1 MAFRRNLLLAFLL
14 PLAACSRGSTAAPS
28 PPAEPE
34 VARPAWQLLVE
45 RISRSGARSFLAMG
59 VDGTFVAPL
68 PGIPRDAVR
77 VVPSPDGRT
86 LATLRSTDDLL
97 HLWLVDRD
105 GSNARPLLEGVRV
118 VDSVAWSPDGR
129 RLVLEVSTLTE
140 SSDVWV
146 MDADGTGAVNLTPDP
161 KPAIFYDRAPAWS
174 PDGSRIAFSSNR
186 SGTTRLWVMGAD
198 GGNPAQVV
206 PPEVLASERTPA
218 WSPDGAL
225 IAFVAEGA
233 DGAGIGVVRPDGT
246 GYRFFPAPS
255 DAASPEW
262 LPDGRIVFTDRR
274 TGDFEIHALDPA
286 TGATTNLTNH
296 RDHDVRAVVLRHVAP
311 AAWLGL
317 AAPVRHG
324 VRQGSAPGLAVADL
338 DADGQ
343 ADLAVLSPAIPEIQL
358 FRGAGSGVLAP
369 FGSLESSAD
378 ALELAA
384 SNVTL
389 EPAPD
394 LVVLHRTS
402 LSVYRGGPD
411 GPGLPT
417 RIGLLGD
424 GHGMALAD
432 LDRNGVDDL
441 AVIVDRPGGGFHL
454 DVFTANGLDELVFD
468 LDLATDF
475 TDAGRPCAGDVTGD
489 GPVDLVVL
497 TGAAAAPVLLLT
509 GRGDVTF
516 DAPVVA
522 ATGVAPDR
530 QTVPVCADL
539 DGDGRS
545 DLVLLQPGQARGL
558 ALLPW
563 RGSSFG
569 AATVLDVTASAVGTA
584 DLDRDGDV
592 DLVVASPGE
601 RRLLFLRN
609 RGDGRLAAP
618 VEIPLGGAP
627 AQLLVADVDGDT
639 WPDLVVSEADGSV
652 AVLRNLRSSP
662 AGG

>member
-1 MAFRRNLLLAFLL
+1 MAFRRSLLLACLL
-14 PLAACSRGSTAAPS
+14 SLAACSRGST
-28 PPAEPE
+28 PPPPPEEPE

-86 LATLRSTDDLL
+86 LAYLRSTDDLL

-105 GSNARPLLEGVRV
+105 GTDARPLLEGVRV
-118 VDSVAWSPDGR
+118 VDGVAWSPDGR
-129 RLVLEVSTLTE
+129 RLVVELSTLTE

-146 MDADGTGAVNLTPDP
+146 MNADGTGAVNLTPDP
-161 KPAIFYDRAPAWS
+161 RPAILYDRAPAWS

-198 GGNPAQVV
+198 GANPVQVV
-206 PPEVLASERTPA
+206 SPEVAATERTPA
-218 WSPDGAL
+218 WSPDGEL
-225 IAFVAEGA
+225 IAFVADGA
-233 DGAGIGVVRPDGT
+233 DGTGIGVVRPDGT
-246 GYRFFPAPS
+246 GYRLFPAPF
-255 DAASPEW
+255 DPASPAW

-274 TGDFEIHALDPA
+274 TGDLEVHALDLS

-296 RDHDVRAVVLRHVAP
+296 RDHDVRASVLRHVAP

-317 AAPVRHG
+317 ATPVRHG
-324 VRQGSAPGLAVADL
+324 VRQGSAPGLAVADV

-369 FGSLESSAD
+369 FGALESSTD
-378 ALELAA
+378 ALALAA
-384 SNVTL
+384 ANVTR

-394 LVVLHRTS
+394 LVVLHRAS

-411 GPGLPT
+411 GPGIPT
-417 RIGLLGD
+417 RLELPGD

-432 LDRNGVDDL
+432 LDRDGVDDV

-454 DVFTANGLDELVFD
+454 DVFTANGLDEIVFG

-475 TDAGRPCAGDVTGD
+475 TDAGRTCAGDVTGD

-497 TGAAAAPVLLLT
+497 TGSAAAPVLLLA

-516 DAPVVA
+516 DAPLVA
-522 ATGVAPDR
+522 ATGVAADR
-530 QTVPVCADL
+530 QTVPACADL

-545 DLVLLQPGQARGL
+545 DLLLVQPGQARGL

-592 DLVVASPGE
+592 DLVVASPGG

-609 RGDGRLAAP
+609 RGDGRLASP
-618 VEIPLGGAP
+618 VEIALGGTP

-639 WPDLVVSEADGSV
+639 WPDVVVSEAEGSV
-652 AVLRNLRSSP
+652 SILRNLRSSP